1 MPTQVPFQTV
11 PNAGLALTAPALHL
25 PQGSLPAQVMPQTM
39 PAAPVF
45 PTGVRLLGT
54 FPLPGTP
61 GVPHF
66 NRAEISEFL
75 QRYEEMVEDYQLGIP
90 EALKRLPR
98 YCEPAIGEHIRTMVQ
113 WLERDWQDLKGALA
127 MEYRNGDSY

>member
-1 MPTQVPFQTV
+1 M
-11 PNAGLALTAPALHL
+11 L
-25 PQGSLPAQVMPQTM
+25 QTM

-45 PTGVRLLGT
+45 PTRVRLLGT

-61 GVPHF
+61 GVLHF

-75 QRYEEMVEDYQLGIP
+75 QRYKEIVEDYQLRIL

-98 YCEPAIGEHIRTMVQ
+98 YCEPAIGEHIHTIVQ
-113 WLERDWQDLKGALA
+113 WLDRDWQDLKGALA
-127 MEYRNGDSY
+127 MEYCNGNSY